1 VLSNLFE
8 KFEAF
13 ISEYVTLIGNSSLLK
28 TKFDVEF
35 NNTRQNRE
43 VCESYRLDHAEEK
56 NFDYRIDE
64 KINKVIC
71 SFICNYINIENPNAE
86 RVQIFEDGEPIH
98 SSTH

>member
-1 VLSNLFE
+1 MLSNLFE

-56 NFDYRIDE
+56 KSI
-64 KINKVIC
+64 
-71 SFICNYINIENPNAE
+71 IELM
-86 RVQIFEDGEPIH
+86 RK
-98 SSTH
+98 STK